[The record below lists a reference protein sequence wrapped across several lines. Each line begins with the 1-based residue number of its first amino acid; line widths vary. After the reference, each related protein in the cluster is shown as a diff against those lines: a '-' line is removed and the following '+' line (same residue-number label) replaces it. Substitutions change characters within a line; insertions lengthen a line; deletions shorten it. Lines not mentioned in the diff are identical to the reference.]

1 MNRRTFIKACSNSLL
16 AASLFALTPRSAHG
30 AATALECAFEGQNA
44 IQRGDY
50 AKAVLSLKQAVRL
63 EPAND
68 WAYGL
73 LGRAYHGLGQNA
85 EALAAFR
92 EAVRLNPADTYSRLM
107 TEMIAQKP
115 VPRLKGE
122 ERPPTP
128 LEREAAQEE
137 ERMLRTLRSEDG
149 LRYQVQRVVID
160 AGHGGFDPGAVGKSG
175 LQEKNITLDIAK
187 QLQQRLEAA
196 GKKQAFL
203 TRTDDYFVPLSE
215 RTVIANQYRADLFV
229 SLHINANPKQ
239 EPSGAETYFCS
250 EQASSKEA
258 ARVAA
263 SENAVAKYDL
273 PVKKQA
279 GYIDVEDIL
288 FRFERKL
295 YWDESSKF
303 AQRFQEGIMK
313 SLPLQSRGIHSADFS
328 VLRTARMP
336 AILIETG
343 FISNPGDEANLAQ
356 PAFREQIAQA
366 IAGGIL

>member
-1 MNRRTFIKACSNSLL
+1 MDRRAFIHFFGKSFL
-16 AASLFALTPRSAHG
+16 AASILSLSPRSLWG
-30 AATALECAFEGQNA
+30 ASALECAFEGQNC
-44 IQRGDY
+44 IQRGEY
-50 AKAVLSLKQAVRL
+50 AKAVISLKEAVRL
-63 EPAND
+63 DPGND

-73 LGRAYHGLGQNA
+73 LGRAYHGLGQSA

-92 EAVRLNPADTYSRLM
+92 EAVRLNPDDTYSRM
-107 TEMIAQKP
+107 MAEIIAQKP
-115 VPRLKGE
+115 VPRLKKAE
-122 ERPPTP
+122 KPPSL
-128 LEREAAQEE
+128 LEKEAGREE
-137 ERMLRTLRSEDG
+137 ERMLNSLRSEEG

-175 LQEKNITLDIAK
+175 LKEKDITLDIAR
-187 QLQQRLEAA
+187 QLQQRLEKI

-203 TRTDDYFVPLSE
+203 TRTDDYFVPLAE
-215 RTVIANQYRADLFV
+215 RTVIANQYRADLFI

-239 EPSGAETYFCS
+239 DPSGSETYFCS

-263 SENAVAKYDL
+263 SENAVSKYDQ
-273 PVKKQA
+273 PAKKKE

-303 AQRFQEGIMK
+303 AKRFQDGIKK

-343 FISNPGDEANLAQ
+343 FISNPGDEANLAKS
-356 PAFREQIAQA
+356 AFRDQIAEA

>member
-1 MNRRTFIKACSNSLL
+1 MDRRTFINLCGKGFL
-16 AASLFALTPRSAHG
+16 AAAVLGLSPRSAQG
-30 AATALECAFEGQNA
+30 APTALECAFDGQNF
-44 IQRGDY
+44 IQSGEY
-50 AKAVLSLKQAVRL
+50 AKAVISLKQAVRL
-63 EPAND
+63 DPGND
-68 WAYGL
+68 WSYGL

-107 TEMIAQKP
+107 TEIIAQKP
-115 VPRLKGE
+115 VPRLQKE
-122 ERPPTP
+122 EKAPSP
-128 LEREAAQEE
+128 LEKEAGKEE
-137 ERMLRTLRSEDG
+137 ERMLNSLRSEDG

-175 LQEKNITLDIAK
+175 LKEKDITLDIAK
-187 QLQQRLEAA
+187 YLQQRLEAT
-196 GKKQAFL
+196 GKKRAFL
-203 TRTDDYFVPLSE
+203 TRTDDYFVPLAE
-215 RTVIANQYRADLFV
+215 RTVIANQYRADLFISV
-229 SLHINANPKQ
+229 HINANPKPD
-239 EPSGAETYFCS
+239 PSGSETYFCS

-263 SENAVAKYDL
+263 TENAVAKYDQ
-273 PVKKQA
+273 PVKKKA
-279 GYIDVEDIL
+279 GYIDVEDIF

-303 AQRFQEGIMK
+303 AKRFQDGIK
-313 SLPLQSRGIHSADFS
+313 QSLPMQNRGIHSADFS

-343 FISNPGDEANLAQ
+343 FISNPGDEANLTKQ
-356 PAFREQIAQA
+356 AFRDQIAQA

>member
-1 MNRRTFIKACSNSLL
+1 MDRRAFIHLCGKSLL
-16 AASLFALTPRSAHG
+16 VASVLGFSPRAVWG
-30 AATALECAFEGQNA
+30 ANALECAFEGQSC
-44 IQRGDY
+44 IQSGDF
-50 AKAVLSLKQAVRL
+50 AKALISLKEAVRL
-63 EPAND
+63 DPKND

-73 LGRAYHGLGQNA
+73 LGRAYHGLGRNA

-92 EAVRLNPADTYSRLM
+92 ETVRLNPDDTYSRM
-107 TEMIAQKP
+107 MAEIIAQKP
-115 VPRLKGE
+115 VPRLQKE
-122 ERPPTP
+122 EKPPSP
-128 LEREAAQEE
+128 LEKDARAEE
-137 ERMLRTLRSEDG
+137 ETMLNRLRSEEG

-175 LQEKNITLDIAK
+175 LREKDITLHIAK
-187 QLQQRLEAA
+187 QLQQRLAAA
-196 GKKQAFL
+196 GKRQAFL
-203 TRTDDYFVPLSE
+203 TRTDDYFVPLAE
-215 RTVIANQYRADLFV
+215 RTVIANQYRADLFI

-239 EPSGAETYFCS
+239 DPSGSETYFCS

-263 SENAVAKYDL
+263 SENAVAKYDQ
-273 PVKKQA
+273 PAKKKE

-295 YWDESSKF
+295 YWDESAKF
-303 AQRFQEGIMK
+303 AKRFQDGIKK

-343 FISNPGDEANLAQ
+343 FLSNPGDAANLAK
-356 PAFREQIAQA
+356 PAFRDQIAEA
-366 IAGGIL
+366 IAGGIS